1 MAKIK
6 LGGKN
11 VETLGD
17 LPEIGSIAPDFH
29 LTTVGLEDKTMEDFK
44 GNRIIMNIFPSI
56 DTNVCALSVGKFND
70 EVAKL
75 ENTVLLSISKDLPFA
90 QKRYT
95 EEKDLEN
102 LINLSD
108 FRNGNFGK
116 NYGVEMTTG
125 PLQGLL
131 SRAVVVLDEE
141 GKVIYTEQVA
151 EIGEEPDYESALKS
165 LK

>member
-6 LGGKN
+6 LGGKS
-11 VETLGD
+11 VETSGN
-17 LPEIGSIAPDFH
+17 LPEVGSSAPDFH
-29 LTTVGLEDKTMEDFK
+29 LTTTELEDKTIEDFK

-75 ENTVLLSISKDLPFA
+75 ENTQLLSISKDLPFA

-95 EEKDLEN
+95 EEKELEN

-108 FRNGNFGK
+108 FRDGNFGK
-116 NYGVEMTTG
+116 SYGVEMTTG
-125 PLQGLL
+125 PLRGLL
-131 SRAVVVLDEE
+131 SRAVIILDAE

-151 EIGEEPDYESALKS
+151 EIGEEPDYETALKS